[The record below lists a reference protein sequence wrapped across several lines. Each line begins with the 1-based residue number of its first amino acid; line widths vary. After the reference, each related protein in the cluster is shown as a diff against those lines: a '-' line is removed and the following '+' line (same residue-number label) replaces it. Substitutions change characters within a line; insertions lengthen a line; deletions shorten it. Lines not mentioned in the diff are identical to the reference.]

1 MSFRFDWN
9 YMRHILYQKEHDSIP
24 KSTIKRIFY
33 PIKEQNNMNQIT
45 PWNQSKHKAKSI
57 KSQGK
62 MNEMRKHD
70 KQLQKGICDEGQNDL
85 CV

>member
-1 MSFRFDWN
+1 MH
-9 YMRHILYQKEHDSIP
+9 HIHHQKEHDSTH
-24 KSTIKRIFY
+24 KSTSKRIFY

-45 PWNQSKHKAKSI
+45 PRNQSKHKTKSI

-62 MNEMRKHD
+62 MNEMRKHE
-70 KQLQKGICDEGQNDL
+70 KRLQKGICDEGQNDL